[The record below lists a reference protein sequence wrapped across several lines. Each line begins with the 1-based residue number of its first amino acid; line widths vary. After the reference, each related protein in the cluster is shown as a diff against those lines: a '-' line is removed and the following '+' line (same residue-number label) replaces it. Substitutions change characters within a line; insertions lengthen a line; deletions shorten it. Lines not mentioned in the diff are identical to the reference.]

1 MPSMMTVLLRSFR
14 RSRDAASA
22 VEFAIV
28 VPLFV
33 MLVFGIVV
41 YGSWLGMMH
50 SVQQLAA
57 EAARTS
63 IGGLTEAE
71 RASLA
76 RAYITGNADSYP
88 LLTPTKLTVVAQTS
102 SSDANVFTVTVT
114 YDATGSLISTLPSF
128 VPAPSPHISRSA
140 AIPRGGY

>member
-1 MPSMMTVLLRSFR
+1 MTLNPPRSTLLACNR
-14 RSRDAASA
+14 AASA
-22 VEFAIV
+22 VEFALV

-63 IGGLTEAE
+63 IAGLTEAE
-71 RASLA
+71 RTSLA
-76 RAYITGNADSYP
+76 QTYVSTNAGGYP
-88 LLTPTKLTVVAQTS
+88 LLTPAKLAVTAQTS
-102 SSDANVFTVTVT
+102 SSDANVFVVTVT
-114 YDATGSLISTLPSF
+114 YDATGSLISTLPAF